1 MSFVKVSVYRGTAE
15 ISEFLHMADRH
26 NAVICGGYPRYCCS
40 PKADPVKAGDV
51 DFFPRT
57 EQALEGLCKDLEG
70 VGYKKQHENKVSI
83 TYKYEGED
91 LHWKLKPVPQVIKP
105 VREGKIVTW
114 GSIEEILENFDFTV
128 VRVALIK
135 ITSCHLCGC
144 AEESHWAE
152 TEEKAGQCLCEKCS
166 GFQSGNVA
174 WGAVADDDFVEDE
187 KNTFIR
193 IKNIHCPISSTIR
206 CMKYARKGYFVGPAQ
221 VLKLFLDWNVR
232 GPEYQTRMVELFQ
245 SSQMGQITQREIDEL
260 EDLLRVD

>member
-1 MSFVKVSVYRGTAE
+1 MAFVKVSVFRGTGE
-15 ISEFLHMADRH
+15 ISEFLHMAHRH

-40 PKADPVKAGDV
+40 PRKDPVLAGDV

-57 EQALEGLCKDLEG
+57 EEHMAGLCKELEG
-70 VGYKKQHENKVSI
+70 VGYKVAHENKVSI

-91 LHWKLKPVPQVIKP
+91 LHWKLKPTPQVIKP

-114 GSIEEILENFDFTV
+114 GPIEEILENFDFTV
-128 VRVALIK
+128 VRVALVREE
-135 ITSCHLCGC
+135 TCQRCGGN
-144 AEESHWAE
+144 EEVHEIDGYALRCPEGWLPGA
-152 TEEKAGQCLCEKCS
+152 
-166 GFQSGNVA
+166 VA
-174 WGAVADDDFVEDE
+174 WGAIADDEFSDDE

-232 GPEYQTRMVELFQ
+232 GPEYQSRMVTLFQ
-245 SSQMGQITQREIDEL
+245 SSQMGQITQKEIDEL